1 MKQLADGSDLVL
13 SKSQKD
19 SVITILKHGFDIEE
33 LAKQVFPDGVQ
44 ITQVHRLSD
53 TQMILSGAGV
63 SAMVIEI

>member
-33 LAKQVFPDGVQ
+33 LAKQVFPDGV
-44 ITQVHRLSD
+44 
-53 TQMILSGAGV
+53 
-63 SAMVIEI
+63 